1 MHHLCTWLSN
11 LTSKSMKVC
20 FLRWHYT
27 AKNNAIHKLYCDKCN
42 RQTFFYHSRWKSGF
56 EKKNSVV
63 FLEFFANY
71 CGVASGVS
79 SRLENEPTRPGKKEK
94 LHEALGIE
102 CRFLMVL
109 TWKIVVLL
117 LPAGTFATICI
128 NSRPAGY

>member
-27 AKNNAIHKLYCDKCN
+27 LQRTMQFISYIAINVIGKL
-42 RQTFFYHSRWKSGF
+42 FYHSRWKSGF
-56 EKKNSVV
+56 EKNSVV